1 MLKGVINSAIQN
13 NAELL
18 KISPTSDATTNPD
31 NIKIGKWA
39 IKKLILSCFA
49 TCGFMAFM
57 IFSPSMNTLIKC
69 MTFANNSNQIFQ
81 LIQSI

>member
-18 KISPTSDATTNPD
+18 KISPTSDATKNPD

-39 IKKLILSCFA
+39 IKKLILSCLA
-49 TCGFMAFM
+49 TSGLIVFIRATRCKKYPYKMDA
-57 IFSPSMNTLIKC
+57 LIK
-69 MTFANNSNQIFQ
+69 
-81 LIQSI
+81 